1 MTRRFRSLWPLPLIL
16 AALLLAGCASAD
28 KNQAASAASAT
39 AKSSTTGTTS
49 QMNMGMGSSTVA
61 AELPAKINGVA
72 PVASQ
77 LLATTDWQGMEIQ
90 ARTMTPAPYVMV
102 SDTGNAIKETTV
114 KPPKGT
120 SFHLMIML
128 NDQHTQEPVPYASV
142 WASVFNSAGKL
153 IWQGSQLPMI
163 SAYMGPHYGSNVSL
177 PGPGRYRLKLLIT
190 PPLGARHIEYA
201 HVWLSTH
208 TVTENF
214 TWNPKS

>member
-1 MTRRFRSLWPLPLIL
+1 MTHRRSALSALPLIL
-16 AALLLAGCASAD
+16 ATLLLAGCASAD
-28 KNQAASAASAT
+28 KNQPAAAASAT
-39 AKSSTTGTTS
+39 TTSSSTQATS
-49 QMNMGMGSSTVA
+49 GMNMDMGGSTVA

-77 LLATTDWQGMEIQ
+77 LLATTDWQGMEIE

-102 SDTGNAIKETTV
+102 SDTGNVIKETTV
-114 KPPKGT
+114 KPPQGT

-128 NDQHTQEPVPYASV
+128 KDQHTQEPVPYASV

-153 IWQGSQLPMI
+153 VWQGSQLPMI

-177 PGPGRYRLKLLIT
+177 PGPGRYTLKLLIT
-190 PPLGARHIEYA
+190 PPVGARHIEYA

-208 TVTENF
+208 TVTEHF

>member
-1 MTRRFRSLWPLPLIL
+1 MKSRLTCLRPLPFLL
-16 AALLLAGCASAD
+16 VTLLLAGCASAD
-28 KNQAASAASAT
+28 KSQPATTASMH
-39 AKSSTTGTTS
+39 AKSSTTAMTS
-49 QMNMGMGSSTVA
+49 GMQMDMGSTTVGDDN
-61 AELPAKINGVA
+61 PPTVNGVK

-77 LLATTDWQGMEIQ
+77 LLATSEWQGLEIE

-102 SDTGNAIKETTV
+102 SDSAGAIKETTV

-128 NDQHTQEPVPYASV
+128 NDEHTQEPVPYASV
-142 WASVFNSAGKL
+142 WASISTSAGKL
-153 IWQGSQLPMI
+153 IWSGSQLPMI

-177 PGPGRYRLKLLIT
+177 PGPGRYKLKLLIS

-208 TVTENF
+208 TVDESF

>member
-1 MTRRFRSLWPLPLIL
+1 MTRRLRSLSAPPIVV
-16 AALLLAGCASAD
+16 AALLLGGCASAD
-28 KNQAASAASAT
+28 KNQPASAASAT
-39 AKSSTTGTTS
+39 TKSSTTVATS

-61 AELPAKINGVA
+61 AELPAKVNGVA

-77 LLATTDWQGMEIQ
+77 LLATTDWQGMEIE

-102 SDTGNAIKETTV
+102 SDSDNVIKETTV

-153 IWQGSQLPMI
+153 IWQGPQVAMI

-177 PGPGRYRLKLLIT
+177 PGPGRYKLKLLIT

-208 TVTENF
+208 TVTEHF
-214 TWNPKS
+214 TWDPKS

>member
-1 MTRRFRSLWPLPLIL
+1 MKPRRLCLRSLPFLL
-16 AALLLAGCASAD
+16 ATLLLAGCASAD
-28 KNQAASAASAT
+28 KSQPAAT
-39 AKSSTTGTTS
+39 ASMHASSSTTAKTS
-49 QMNMGMGSSTVA
+49 GMQMDMGSTTVGDDP
-61 AELPAKINGVA
+61 PAVNGVK

-77 LLATTDWQGMEIQ
+77 LLATSEWQGLEIQ

-102 SDTGNAIKETTV
+102 SDTANVIKETTV

-128 NDQHTQEPVPYASV
+128 NDQHTQEPVPYAGV
-142 WASVFNSAGKL
+142 WASIFSSAGKL

-177 PGPGRYRLKLLIT
+177 PGPGRYKLKLLIS

-208 TVTENF
+208 TVTESF